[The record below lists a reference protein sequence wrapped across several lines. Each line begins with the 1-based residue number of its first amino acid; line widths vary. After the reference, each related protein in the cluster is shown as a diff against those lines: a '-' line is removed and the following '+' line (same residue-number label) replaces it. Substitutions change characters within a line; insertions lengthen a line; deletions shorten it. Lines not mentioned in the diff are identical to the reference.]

1 MFVSPPSCGAVCAR
15 PGDQRVERG
24 ESDNLKPDHS
34 SLWWN
39 PVVFSY
45 LKVELNACLE
55 CQRFS
60 ENSTGSLQ
68 SVRQSG
74 WCGLVMVRDH
84 HLFQIWLQKYFF
96 HTPHIKTLHR
106 RQDFARLKQRHG
118 QIFEDLSFL
127 NSHFR
132 NFHYHTVVTT
142 HLIAPSIT
150 PDGNGRIVLM
160 K

>member
-1 MFVSPPSCGAVCAR
+1 MFVSPPSRGAVLAR

-24 ESDNLKPDHS
+24 ESDNFKSDHG
-34 SLWWN
+34 SLWLN

-55 CQRFS
+55 SRRFS

-68 SVRQSG
+68 SRQSG
-74 WCGLVMVRDH
+74 WCCFVMVCDH
-84 HLFQIWLQKYFF
+84 HLFQTWLQKDFF
-96 HTPHIKTLHR
+96 FTCHILKRSVVDGILHSWSDDMSR
-106 RQDFARLKQRHG
+106 F
-118 QIFEDLSFL
+118 FEDLCFL

-142 HLIAPSIT
+142 HPIAPSIT
-150 PDGNGRIVLM
+150 PDGNGRIVLT